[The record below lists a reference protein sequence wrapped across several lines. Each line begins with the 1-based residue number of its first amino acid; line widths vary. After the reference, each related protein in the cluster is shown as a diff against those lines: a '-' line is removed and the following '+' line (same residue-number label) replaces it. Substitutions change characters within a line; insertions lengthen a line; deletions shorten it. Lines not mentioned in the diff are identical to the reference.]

1 MPEKTLAMYIR
12 LSVEDGDLRSSTDK
26 SESNSV
32 TNQRKILQSYIEQ
45 THDLLSYRITE
56 FCDDGYS
63 GTSFERPNFKR
74 MMELVR
80 RGDLHCIIVK
90 DDCVIIEP
98 TQKDLENQG
107 FVAGSICF

>member
-45 THDLLSYRITE
+45 THDLLPYRITE

-63 GTSFERPNFKR
+63 GTSFEYKLRKT
-74 MMELVR
+74 LY
-80 RGDLHCIIVK
+80 DL
-90 DDCVIIEP
+90 
-98 TQKDLENQG
+98 
-107 FVAGSICF
+107 

>member
-45 THDLLSYRITE
+45 THDLLSYRIT
-56 FCDDGYS
+56 
-63 GTSFERPNFKR
+63 
-74 MMELVR
+74 
-80 RGDLHCIIVK
+80 
-90 DDCVIIEP
+90 VIAEP
-98 TQKDLENQG
+98 ALSDRISS
-107 FVAGSICF
+107 A

>member
-90 DDCVIIEP
+90 DLSRFGREYMEEGAYHELKLP
-98 TQKDLENQG
+98 L
-107 FVAGSICF
+107 

>member
-45 THDLLSYRITE
+45 THDLLLIALRNSVMTAIAEPALRDRI
-56 FCDDGYS
+56 S
-63 GTSFERPNFKR
+63 S
-74 MMELVR
+74 
-80 RGDLHCIIVK
+80 
-90 DDCVIIEP
+90 
-98 TQKDLENQG
+98 
-107 FVAGSICF
+107 A